1 MQTIYVLS
9 LLIITSKPT
18 EDDSAAHKFNN
29 IRLTDLE
36 ILSFNFYLKQKLL
49 SLKTSLLCKL

>member
-1 MQTIYVLS
+1 MQIIYALW

-18 EDDSAAHKFNN
+18 EDDLAARKFNN

-36 ILSFNFYLKQKLL
+36 ILRFNFYLKQKLL
-49 SLKTSLLCKL
+49 PLKTSLLCKL